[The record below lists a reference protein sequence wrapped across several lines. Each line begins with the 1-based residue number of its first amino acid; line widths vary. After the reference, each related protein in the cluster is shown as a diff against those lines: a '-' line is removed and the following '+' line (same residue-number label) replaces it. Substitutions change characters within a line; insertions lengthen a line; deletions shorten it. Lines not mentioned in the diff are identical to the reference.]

1 MNTPLLQAAMGIEED
16 VMSGWRGEEREGRV
30 GGGRRHKGICI
41 TLISK

>member
-30 GGGRRHKGICI
+30 GGDGGIRVYV
-41 TLISK
+41 SP